1 MAAAPRRVEIDPRFN
16 GPPESA
22 NGGYACGVVAGAL
35 TDGPARVT
43 LRRPPPLGL
52 ALDVVEAA
60 GGVELRHEGQLVAT
74 ATEWDGEVEVGAP
87 PNQAALDAAVRN
99 FDLDLYTRHHAFDRC
114 FTCGPRRA
122 VDDGLRIFPAAI
134 ADSTQV
140 AWPWTPSPSTASDSR
155 RVDPPV
161 VWAALDCPSGLSWI
175 TSPNAALA
183 GPAVLG
189 QLAVRI
195 DRRPQVGEAL
205 MVGGWQTGADGR
217 KLFAGAAV
225 WTTEGEAIAAA
236 AATWIVLTPEQ
247 AETFGAKGR

>member
-1 MAAAPRRVEIDPRFN
+1 MASAPRRVVIDPRFN

-52 ALDVVEAA
+52 PLDVAETSD
-60 GGVELRHEGQLVAT
+60 GVELRHEGQVLAT
-74 ATEWDGEVEVGAP
+74 ATEWAGVIEVAALPGA
-87 PNQAALDAAVRN
+87 AALDAAVRN
-99 FDLDLYTRHHAFDRC
+99 FDLDFYVRRHAFERC
-114 FTCGPRRA
+114 FTCGPARA
-122 VDDGLRIFPAAI
+122 VHDGLRIFPGAI
-134 ADSTQV
+134 DGSPMV
-140 AWPWTPSPSTASDSR
+140 AWPWSPSPSTASDSR
-155 RVDPPV
+155 RVESSV

-175 TSPNAALA
+175 YSPNAPLA

-195 DRRPQVGEAL
+195 DRLPQVAEAL
-205 MVGGWQTGADGR
+205 VVGGWQAGAEGR

-225 WTTEGEAIAAA
+225 WTTEGEALASAS
-236 AATWIVLTPEQ
+236 ATWIVLTPEQ
-247 AETFGAKGR
+247 TEAFGARGG

>member
-1 MAAAPRRVEIDPRFN
+1 MVIDPRFN

-43 LRRPPPLGL
+43 LARPPPLGL
-52 ALDVVEAA
+52 PLDVAETS
-60 GGVELRHEGQLVAT
+60 GGVELLHEGQLLAT
-74 ATEWDGEVEVGAP
+74 ATEWDGVIDVAAP
-87 PNQAALDAAVRN
+87 PGAAALDAAVRN
-99 FDLDLYTRHHAFDRC
+99 FDLDLYARLHAFERC

-122 VDDGLRIFPAAI
+122 VDDGLRIFPGAI
-134 ADSTQV
+134 AGSPMV
-140 AWPWTPSPSTASDSR
+140 AWPWSPPPSTATDSR
-155 RVDPPV
+155 LVEPPV

-175 TSPNAALA
+175 HSPNAELA

-205 MVGGWQTGADGR
+205 VVAGWQTGAAGR
-217 KLFAGAAV
+217 RLFAGAAI
-225 WTTEGEAIAAA
+225 WTTEGEALACAS
-236 AATWIVLTPEQ
+236 ATWIVLNPEQ
-247 AETFGAKGR
+247 AEAFGARSQVR